1 MYFNKYKGER
11 KMKLTNPKSLNN
23 FSEKSNSLNK
33 QNQKKPK
40 CSPIQLGNN
49 DYIFNIALNNLNK
62 YNDAILSKQGQSFSI
77 DENNIKETKEL
88 DKIIGNQSPIL
99 KKENNISNL
108 NNDNKLIYTL
118 KILDLENL
126 FNEFNLNYITF
137 HDLFLL
143 TRDDL
148 LEMNIPIGP
157 RNRILNFCIEF
168 KKYAKNYDYNDLIN
182 FFKSNKGFVFNENEE
197 IENNINNN
205 NNDNYNSNENNNNND
220 INNIIYEEKIPNQK
234 TSINYFNKNN
244 NDINSNKDY
253 YSFNYNQQNN
263 NSLANNISNESY
275 RNNISS
281 PKLNNKIIKI
291 IKEKQNNEIPIPIK
305 SAHQTPKNIQLNS
318 NDISYIKKVD
328 SFMNMNN
335 KLDNENSFNENIN
348 EYSINKKND
357 IYNNNNNNFLNDSSE
372 FQENFKYNSVD
383 NTARKKTNA
392 RNNKNHNKYESNNK
406 YINKSF
412 NSKHSTTNR
421 TNSIQSNN
429 SMSNI
434 NNSKINSQIVQNFE
448 NIFSEVENFQN
459 QYMKMKEK
467 SNERNNKINC
477 LLNKKNNEIEN
488 IKNHLIG
495 KNNNNEIKIN
505 KKELF
510 IRKNNNNNIIL
521 DNNDL
526 ENETER
532 NLNEEL
538 GKIYNE
544 SNMKNISYYFSD
556 K

>member
-11 KMKLTNPKSLNN
+11 KMKLTNTKSLNN
-23 FSEKSNSLNK
+23 FSIKSNSLNK
-33 QNQKKPK
+33 QNQKKLK

-49 DYIFNIALNNLNK
+49 DYIFNIAVNNLNK

-77 DENNIKETKEL
+77 DENNMKETKEL
-88 DKIIGNQSPIL
+88 EKIIGTQSPIL
-99 KKENNISNL
+99 KKENNIQNL

-182 FFKSNKGFVFNENEE
+182 FFKSNKGFIFNENEE
-197 IENNINNN
+197 IDDNINNKC
-205 NNDNYNSNENNNNND
+205 NDNYNNDD
-220 INNIIYEEKIPNQK
+220 INNIIYKLPIPNKK
-234 TSINYFNKNN
+234 TSINYFNNN
-244 NDINSNKDY
+244 INSNHDC

-263 NSLANNISNESY
+263 NSLVNNISNDSN

-281 PKLNNKIIKI
+281 PKSNNKSKKV
-291 IKEKQNNEIPIPIK
+291 IKEKKNNEIPIPIK
-305 SAHQTPKNIQLNS
+305 SAQQTPKNIKLNS
-318 NDISYIKKVD
+318 NDLSYHQKGD
-328 SFMNMNN
+328 SFMNINN

-348 EYSINKKND
+348 EYSSTKKKEID
-357 IYNNNNNNFLNDSSE
+357 NNNNNNFLNDSSE
-372 FQENFKYNSVD
+372 FQETFKYNSV
-383 NTARKKTNA
+383 NNSSIKNPNA
-392 RNNKNHNKYESNNK
+392 RNNKNHHKYESNNK

-434 NNSKINSQIVQNFE
+434 NNSKINSKIFQNFE

-467 SNERNNKINC
+467 TKERNNKIND
-477 LLNKKNNEIEN
+477 LLNKKNNDIEN

-495 KNNNNEIKIN
+495 KNTDNDIKNN

-510 IRKNNNNNIIL
+510 IQKKNNNKVIL

-544 SNMKNISYYFSD
+544 SNMKNISYYFSS

>member
-11 KMKLTNPKSLNN
+11 KMKLTNPKLLNN

-49 DYIFNIALNNLNK
+49 DFIFNIALNNLNK

-77 DENNIKETKEL
+77 DDNNIKETKEL
-88 DKIIGNQSPIL
+88 EQIIGNQSPIL
-99 KKENNISNL
+99 KKENKIQNL

-168 KKYAKNYDYNDLIN
+168 KKYAKKYDYNELVN

-197 IENNINNN
+197 MENNINNN
-205 NNDNYNSNENNNNND
+205 NNDNYNSNDTYNNND
-220 INNIIYEEKIPNQK
+220 INLK
-234 TSINYFNKNN
+234 
-244 NDINSNKDY
+244 KDY

-263 NSLANNISNESY
+263 NSYVNIISNESF

-281 PKLNNKIIKI
+281 PKSNNKSKKVIKD
-291 IKEKQNNEIPIPIK
+291 KKNNEIPIPIK
-305 SAHQTPKNIQLNS
+305 SAHQTPKNIKLNS
-318 NDISYIKKVD
+318 NDLSYIQKGD

-335 KLDNENSFNENIN
+335 KLDNENSFNENTN
-348 EYSINKKND
+348 DYSSNKKNEID
-357 IYNNNNNNFLNDSSE
+357 NYNNNNFLNDSSE
-372 FQENFKYNSVD
+372 FQETFKYNSV
-383 NTARKKTNA
+383 NNSSRKNPNP

-421 TNSIQSNN
+421 TYSIQSNN

-434 NNSKINSQIVQNFE
+434 NNNKINSQIIQNFE
-448 NIFSEVENFQN
+448 NIFSEVQNFQN
-459 QYMKMKEK
+459 EYMKMKEK
-467 SNERNNKINC
+467 TNERNNKINY
-477 LLNKKNNEIEN
+477 LLNKKNSEIEK

-495 KNNNNEIKIN
+495 KNTNNEIKYN
-505 KKELF
+505 KKELL
-510 IRKNNNNNIIL
+510 ISKNNNNNIIL

-538 GKIYNE
+538 SKIYNE
-544 SNMKNISYYFSD
+544 NNMKNISYYFSG